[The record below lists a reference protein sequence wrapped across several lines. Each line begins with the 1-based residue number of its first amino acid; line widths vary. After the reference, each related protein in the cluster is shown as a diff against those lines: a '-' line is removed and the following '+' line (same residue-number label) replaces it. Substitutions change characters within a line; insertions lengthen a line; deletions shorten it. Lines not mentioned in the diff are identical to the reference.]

1 MLYKF
6 FLADLMMI
14 AIYMAFYSLIPSTGQ
29 SMEGDHIL
37 SWKYYEEI
45 YNRECISQKEIFVH
59 FYHILIYEMKYEHS
73 LASILKKLESILMGI
88 QYNTKSAKKHYS

>member
-6 FLADLMMI
+6 FLADVMMI
-14 AIYMAFYSLIPSTGQ
+14 AIYVAFYSLIPPLGNQWRET
-29 SMEGDHIL
+29 MIYRENIM
-37 SWKYYEEI
+37 KK
-45 YNRECISQKEIFVH
+45 YNRECIPQKEFFVH

-88 QYNTKSAKKHYS
+88 QYNTIAIAA